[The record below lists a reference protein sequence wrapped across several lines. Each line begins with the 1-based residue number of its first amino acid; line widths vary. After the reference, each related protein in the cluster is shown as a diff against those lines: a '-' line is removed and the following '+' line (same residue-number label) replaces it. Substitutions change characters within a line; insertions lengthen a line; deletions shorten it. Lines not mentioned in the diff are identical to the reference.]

1 MNEDLYDLFG
11 ETDLYLDGTKVGKV
25 TEQKIKLKDDPLSD
39 DEHAEMDKLMKE
51 LQQKVFSATGVPASV
66 FGSPSA
72 VQTARELQE
81 KQRQT
86 QRASNPFT
94 FNLGG
99 SHQDLVEAMLGSYKQ
114 ASHPPLRKPEEYALR
129 IENLIEEF
137 PTNILMEMRDAILS
151 RHPEIE
157 IHDFK
162 EFNNY
167 FKSTGC
173 VVRKVSSL
181 SRDLSHLL
189 VIDAQGNEIKVA
201 DPKAEFK
208 LSNGNYLVVK
218 Y

>member
-1 MNEDLYDLFG
+1 MNEDIYDLFG
-11 ETDLYLDGTKVGKV
+11 ETDLYLDGSKVGKV
-25 TEQKIKLKDDPLSD
+25 AEIKTSIKDDPLSD

-51 LQQKVFSATGVPASV
+51 LQQKVLSQTGVPASL

-72 VQTARELQE
+72 VQTARELQ
-81 KQRQT
+81 QIQV
-86 QRASNPFT
+86 SNPYS

-99 SHQDLVEAMLGSYKQ
+99 SHKDLIDAMLGSYKQ
-114 ASHPPLRKPEEYALR
+114 ASSPPLRKPEEYALR
-129 IENLIEEF
+129 IDNLIKQF

-173 VVRKVSSL
+173 VIRKVSSL
-181 SRDLSHLL
+181 SKDLSHLL

-208 LSNGNYLVVK
+208 LSDGSYLVVK